1 MTYKNIKTGI
11 SHLHNNLIRMGVL
24 VEKQLD
30 LAIRAL
36 LESDMDLAEVVKRE
50 DQPIDLLQREIED
63 EAIKLIATQQPVAS
77 DLRIIFTTIKIVTDL
92 ERMGDHAVDIARIA
106 INLRDN
112 PVTLLNEELVAM
124 KDTVTRMIEE
134 SLDAFVSMDE
144 DRAYEVTKLDDIV
157 DDYYVTSI
165 RKLYELAQN
174 DPSLLKQ
181 AAQLN
186 FVTKYMERIGDHVTN
201 ICEWTIYI
209 VTGEFVELNL

>member
-50 DQPIDLLQREIED
+50 DQPIDMLQREIED

-106 INLRDN
+106 INLREN

>member
-24 VEKQLD
+24 VERQLD
-30 LAIRAL
+30 LSIRAL
-36 LESDMDLAEVVKRE
+36 LESNMEFAETVKRE
-50 DQPIDLLQREIED
+50 DQPIDDLQREIED

-106 INLRDN
+106 INLREN
-112 PVTLLNEELVAM
+112 PVTLLNDDLVAM
-124 KDTVTRMIEE
+124 KDTVTTMIQEA
-134 SLDAFVSMDE
+134 LDAFVCMDE
-144 DRAYEVTKLDDIV
+144 AKAYEVTKLDDIV
-157 DDYYVTSI
+157 DDYYVTGI
-165 RKLYELAQN
+165 RKLYDLAQN

-186 FVTKYMERIGDHVTN
+186 FVTKYMERMGDHVTN

-209 VTGEFVELNL
+209 VTGEFVQLNL

>member
-1 MTYKNIKTGI
+1 MTYKNIRTGI

-24 VEKQLD
+24 VERQLD

-36 LESDMDLAEVVKRE
+36 LESNMEFAETVKRE
-50 DQPIDLLQREIED
+50 DQPIDDLQREIED

-106 INLRDN
+106 INLREN
-112 PVTLLNEELVAM
+112 PVTLLNEDLVAM
-124 KDTVTRMIEE
+124 KDTVTRMIQEA
-134 SLDAFVSMDE
+134 LDAFVCMDE
-144 DRAYEVTKLDDIV
+144 AKAYEVTKLDDIV
-157 DDYYVTSI
+157 DDYYVTGI
-165 RKLYELAQN
+165 RKLYDLAQN

-186 FVTKYMERIGDHVTN
+186 FVTKYMERMGDHVTN

-209 VTGEFVELNL
+209 VTGEFVQLNL

>member
-36 LESDMDLAEVVKRE
+36 LESDMDLAEVVKRQ
-50 DQPIDLLQREIED
+50 DQPIDILQREIED

-112 PVTLLNEELVAM
+112 PVTLLNEELIAM
-124 KDTVTRMIEE
+124 KDTVTRMLEE